1 MKVVERP
8 YAYGAYLAYEDIDEE
23 LALPSD
29 KVAAALIDK
38 KNPLR
43 VLPAPFFYEKRLFFW
58 LKARYEP
65 GEKKTMPN
73 GGFEVVDESYAV
85 RSFDLDQVIL
95 HPEVI
100 RHQKT
105 IDKMKRKAEKE
116 AVKRE
121 RQRLKA
127 EKRAAKEA
135 KVKTGKRGR
144 RALSPE
150 EKAQR
155 EADKLARAQRSGG
168 KRGRPK
174 GTTTAEPKPPKQ
186 LGTGKRGRPPL
197 SEEAKARKEA
207 ELAARKARSG
217 GKRGRPKKQ

>member
-8 YAYGAYLAYEDIDEE
+8 YAYGSYLAYEEVDDE
-23 LALPSD
+23 LALPTD
-29 KVAAALIDK
+29 VCAAVLVNK
-38 KNPLR
+38 KEPLR

-73 GGFEVVDESYAV
+73 GGFEVVDQAYAV

-100 RHQKT
+100 RHQRT

-116 AVKRE
+116 ATKRE

-127 EKRAAKEA
+127 SKRVAKEA

-155 EADKLARAQRSGG
+155 EADKLAKAQRSGG

-174 GTTTAEPKPPKQ
+174 GTTNTEPKPLKVM
-186 LGTGKRGRPPL
+186 GTGKRGRPPL
-197 SEEAKARKEA
+197 SDEAKAKKEA
-207 ELAARKARSG
+207 ELIARKARSG
-217 GKRGRPKKQ
+217 GKRGRPKKI